1 MDEKKAKKILV
12 VDDEESVITFL
23 STTLKRASYEVIAT
37 TRGKQ
42 AVPLARTHLPDV
54 IILDMRIPDMGGEE
68 IFRVLASDP
77 LTKEIPIIY
86 LTALVTEDEEKFVK
100 SLTGRMR
107 VLSKP
112 TTTEKVLEAVERT
125 LAS

>member
-1 MDEKKAKKILV
+1 MIEGKSKKVLV

-23 STTLKRASYEVIAT
+23 SSTLQRASYEVIAT
-37 TRGKQ
+37 TKGKE
-42 AVPLARTHLPDV
+42 AVPLARTHMPDV
-54 IILDMRIPDMGGEE
+54 IILDMRIPDMSGEE

-77 LTKEIPIIY
+77 LTKAIPIIY

-107 VLSKP
+107 VLAKP
-112 TTTEKVLEAVERT
+112 TTTEKVLEAVKTT